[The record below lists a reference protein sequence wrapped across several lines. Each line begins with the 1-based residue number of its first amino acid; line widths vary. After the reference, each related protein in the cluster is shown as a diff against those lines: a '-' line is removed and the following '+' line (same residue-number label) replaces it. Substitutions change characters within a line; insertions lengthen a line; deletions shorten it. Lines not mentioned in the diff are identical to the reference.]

1 MHLCLGCIDDLW
13 VVGCCA
19 LVCAAGALL
28 LRSVGGLYQLQT
40 GGRAHGESDEY
51 LLNYWDPYIPNSWML
66 YTGKSIYINGWFGG
80 TRILSYSRYSRKPP
94 YIAIWY
100 IYTHTHTHLYIKLQ
114 MATDTVTT
122 CFDAFSCCIFHRA
135 WHMISFSLPFSSQH
149 QDFHHP
155 LRRWF
160 ASTAS
165 LWLHWYQCRWFAW
178 FRHSLRDLESQAWSR
193 MEYNKKKN

>member
-100 IYTHTHTHLYIKLQ
+100 IYIRTHTLIYQ
-114 MATDTVTT
+114 AADGN
-122 CFDAFSCCIFHRA
+122 
-135 WHMISFSLPFSSQH
+135 WHGNYMFWRILMLHFSSRMAHDQ
-149 QDFHHP
+149 FFVAVFFTAPGFPSPPAEVICVYGYSLTP
-155 LRRWF
+155 LIPM
-160 ASTAS
+160 SVIC
-165 LWLHWYQCRWFAW
+165 LVPP
-178 FRHSLRDLESQAWSR
+178 
-193 MEYNKKKN
+193 